1 VKTIIE
7 PFRIKSVEP
16 LRLTTPDE
24 RKAYLAAAHYNGWLK
39 HIPPLQYPGQA
50 LACALYEVGGIRAC
64 EIGTVM
70 FGRQRD
76 GSEKPAAMDL
86 VRLAPPGL
94 HPVARRLYRR
104 DLRRDCRRAG
114 EAQRLPHRL
123 IAAGFA
129 AFHGEV
135 RAAPGLRVARD

>member
-1 VKTIIE
+1 MKTIIE

-86 VRLAPPGL
+86 VRLAMPRRVYTQSHADYIVETFAEIAVAPERLKGYRIVSEPP
-94 HPVARRLYRR
+94 A
-104 DLRRDCRRAG
+104 LRHFTAKF
-114 EAQRLPHRL
+114 EPLP
-123 IAAGFA
+123 G
-129 AFHGEV
+129 
-135 RAAPGLRVARD
+135 